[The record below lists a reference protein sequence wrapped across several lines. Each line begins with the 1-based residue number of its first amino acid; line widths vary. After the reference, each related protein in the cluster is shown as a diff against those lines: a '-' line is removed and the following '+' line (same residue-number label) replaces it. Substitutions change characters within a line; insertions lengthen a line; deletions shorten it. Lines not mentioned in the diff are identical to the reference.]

1 MPAALAYGCG
11 ITGRARSIA
20 TLIAVDSTP
29 PVTIAATVNA
39 AAVTSRRTSST
50 TASTTA
56 SSRQVSGPAANVATF
71 SPYTQPGWPAA
82 NELARSAIERSSSTS
97 GPQPV
102 ATSAVSATNAA
113 VATAATR
120 TSARLTPRTL
130 TRTPSGGRVCRPGLG
145 EQPPDVLRLR
155 RFEPAED
162 HQSLLP
168 VPPRIAILA
177 QLAAGQTKAAQ
188 PVGLVPGV
196 AVLPGD
202 GQAALETRDRL
213 AVPA

>member
-56 SSRQVSGPAANVATF
+56 SSRQVSG
-71 SPYTQPGWPAA
+71 PAA